1 VEPYRNLGEE
11 YFWQGEEQ
19 AKWIQDEENFMG
31 AYTCNS
37 SCVWGRGRRILAKA
51 GRDKKQVTLSEKQ
64 TKAKRAGNMAQ
75 VVEYL
80 LHKQEVFS

>member
-1 VEPYRNLGEE
+1 
-11 YFWQGEEQ
+11 
-19 AKWIQDEENFMG
+19 
-31 AYTCNS
+31 
-37 SCVWGRGRRILAKA
+37 VWGRGRRILAKA